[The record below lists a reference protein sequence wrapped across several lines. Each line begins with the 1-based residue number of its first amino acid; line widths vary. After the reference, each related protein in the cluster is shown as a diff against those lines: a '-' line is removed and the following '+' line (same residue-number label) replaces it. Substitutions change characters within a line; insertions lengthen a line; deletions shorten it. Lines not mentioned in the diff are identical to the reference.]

1 MKDGKISKMQTKPDQ
16 VDPASP
22 GQKGFSEPV
31 ETLFF
36 SKHFFK
42 KKNEQKSAGC
52 GDRKSV
58 AIVVKINFLD
68 RFYFFGLFF
77 RLLSV
82 FAFFGCK
89 VMKIGG
95 YETDF
100 FDFGL
105 SVLVLCC

>member
-42 KKNEQKSAGC
+42 KKKRTEIGWLRRPKVGC
-52 GDRKSV
+52 NSCENKFPRQ
-58 AIVVKINFLD
+58 I
-68 RFYFFGLFF
+68 LFF
-77 RLLSV
+77 RFIFSV
-82 FAFFGCK
+82 ALGFCVFR
-89 VMKIGG
+89 
-95 YETDF
+95 
-100 FDFGL
+100 L
-105 SVLVLCC
+105 